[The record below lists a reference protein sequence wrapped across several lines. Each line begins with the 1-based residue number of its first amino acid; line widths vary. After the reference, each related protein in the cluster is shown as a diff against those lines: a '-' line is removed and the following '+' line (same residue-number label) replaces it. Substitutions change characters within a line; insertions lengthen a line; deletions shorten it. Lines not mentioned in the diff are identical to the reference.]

1 MAGKQA
7 TVFGGSG
14 FLGRYVVK
22 RLAEEGWRIFVGVR
36 QPERAGFLRP
46 MGDVGQVVPIKANIS
61 DADTDAIA
69 AAVDGSDL
77 VVNSVGIL
85 FEKGAQRFAAV
96 HAQGA
101 ERIAQAAKVAGVP
114 RLIHVS
120 AIGAD
125 PASPSA
131 YARSK
136 AAGEAAVSAA
146 FDGATIMRPSLLIG
160 PEDDFFNRFAALA
173 RIAPAL
179 PLVSGGRTKF
189 QPIYVGDVA
198 DAIVAA
204 ADDPTTAGRV
214 FELGGPT
221 VYSFRDLMAYVLSET
236 GRRRLLVPVA
246 PWMLKPKA
254 WFLEFL
260 PKPPL
265 TRDQIMLLERDNV
278 VDPDPGATI
287 GRIGD
292 FGITPTPI
300 EAVAPDYLS
309 RYRRG
314 GGLQP
319 SRFG

>member
-22 RLAEEGWRIFVGVR
+22 RLADAGWRIFVGVR
-36 QPERAGFLRP
+36 YPERAGFLRP
-46 MGDVGQVVPIKANIS
+46 MGDVGQVVPIKTNI
-61 DADTDAIA
+61 TDPEAIA
-69 AAVDGSDL
+69 AAVEGSDL
-77 VVNSVGIL
+77 VINLVGIL
-85 FEKGAQRFAAV
+85 YEKGPQRFAAV

-101 ERIAQAAKVAGVP
+101 ERVAQAAKAGGVA

-125 PASPSA
+125 AASPA
-131 YARSK
+131 VYARSK
-136 AAGEAAVSAA
+136 AAGEAAVTAA
-146 FDGATIMRPSLLIG
+146 FDGATIVRPSLLIG

-173 RIAPAL
+173 RITPAL
-179 PLVSGGRTKF
+179 PLINGGHTKF

-204 ADDPTTAGRV
+204 AEDPATAGRV

-221 VYSFRDLMAYVLSET
+221 VYSFRELMAYVLKET
-236 GRRRLLVPVA
+236 GRRRLLVPVKS
-246 PWMLKPKA
+246 WMIKPKA

-265 TRDQIMLLERDNV
+265 TRDQIALLATDNI
-278 VDPDPGATI
+278 VDPDPAAAV
-287 GRIGD
+287 GRIGEL
-292 FGITPTPI
+292 GITPTPI

>member
-22 RLAEEGWRIFVGVR
+22 RLAEAGWRIFVGVR

-46 MGDVGQVVPIKANIS
+46 MGDVGQVVPIKTNI
-61 DADTDAIA
+61 TDPEAVA
-69 AAVDGSDL
+69 AAVEGSDL
-77 VVNSVGIL
+77 VINLVGIL
-85 FEKGAQRFAAV
+85 FEKGSQRFSAV

-101 ERIAQAAKVAGVP
+101 ERIAQAASAAGVS
-114 RLIHVS
+114 RLIHIS

-125 PASPSA
+125 AASPAA

-136 AAGEAAVSAA
+136 AAGEAAVTAA
-146 FDGATIMRPSLLIG
+146 FDGATIIRPSLLIG
-160 PEDDFFNRFAALA
+160 PEDDFFNRFAGLA

-179 PLVSGGRTKF
+179 PLISGGHTKF

-204 ADDPTTAGRV
+204 ANDPATAGRV

-221 VYSFRDLMAYVLSET
+221 VYSFRDLMEYVLAET
-236 GRRRLLVPVA
+236 GRRRFLVPVW
-246 PWMLKPKA
+246 PWMLMPKA
-254 WFLEFL
+254 WCFEFL
-260 PKPPL
+260 PNPPL
-265 TRDQIMLLERDNV
+265 TRDQIVMLASDNV
-278 VDPDPGATI
+278 VNPDAGADI

-292 FGITPTPI
+292 LGITPTPI
-300 EAVAPDYLS
+300 EAVAPEYLS

>member
-22 RLAEEGWRIFVGVR
+22 RLAEAGWRIFVGVR
-36 QPERAGFLRP
+36 QPENAGFLRP
-46 MGDVGQVVPIKANIS
+46 MGDVGQVVPIKANIT
-61 DADTDAIA
+61 DTEAIA
-69 AAVDGSDL
+69 AAVEGSDL
-77 VVNSVGIL
+77 VINAVGIL
-85 FEKGAQRFAAV
+85 FEKGDQRFAAI

-101 ERIAQAAKVAGVP
+101 ERVAQAAKAANVG

-125 PASPSA
+125 AGSPSV

-136 AAGEAAVSAA
+136 AAGEAAVAAA
-146 FDGATIMRPSLLIG
+146 FEGATIFRPSLLIG

-179 PLVSGGRTKF
+179 PLIGGGHTKF

-204 ADDPTTAGRV
+204 ADDPDTAGRV

-221 VYSFRDLMAYVLSET
+221 VYSFRELMAYILSET

-246 PWMLKPKA
+246 PWMIKPKA

-265 TRDQIMLLERDNV
+265 TRDQIALLERDNV
-278 VDPDPGATI
+278 VDPNPGSTI

-300 EAVAPDYLS
+300 EAVAPEYLS
-309 RYRRG
+309 RYRKG
-314 GGLQP
+314 GGSQP

>member
-22 RLAEEGWRIFVGVR
+22 RLAEAGWRIFVGVR
-36 QPERAGFLRP
+36 HPERAGFLRP
-46 MGDVGQVVPIKANIS
+46 MGDVGQVVPIKTNITDP
-61 DADTDAIA
+61 DAVA
-69 AAVDGSDL
+69 AAVEGSDL
-77 VVNSVGIL
+77 VINTVGIL

-101 ERIAQAAKVAGVP
+101 ERVAKAAQAQGAA

-125 PASPSA
+125 AASPSV

-136 AAGEAAVSAA
+136 AAGEAAVTAA
-146 FDGATIMRPSLLIG
+146 FEGATIIRPSLLIG

-179 PLVSGGRTKF
+179 PLIDGGHTKF

-198 DAIVAA
+198 DAILAA
-204 ADDPTTAGRV
+204 VDDPATAGQV
-214 FELGGPT
+214 FELGGPA
-221 VYSFRDLMAYVLSET
+221 VYTFRELMVYVLKET
-236 GRRRLLVPVA
+236 GRRRVLASVPA
-246 PWMLKPKA
+246 WMIKPKA

-265 TRDQIMLLERDNV
+265 TRDQIALLASDNIV
-278 VDPDPGATI
+278 ATDPAVMV

-292 FGITPTPI
+292 LGITPTPM

>member
-1 MAGKQA
+1 MASKQA

-14 FLGRYVVK
+14 FLGRYAVK
-22 RLAEEGWRIFVGVR
+22 RLADAGWRIFVGVR
-36 QPERAGFLRP
+36 YPERAGFLRP
-46 MGDVGQVVPIKANIS
+46 MGDVGQVVPIKTNITDP
-61 DADTDAIA
+61 DAVA
-69 AAVDGSDL
+69 AAVEGSDL
-77 VVNSVGIL
+77 VINSVGIL
-85 FEKGAQRFAAV
+85 YEKGAQRFAAV

-101 ERIAQAAKVAGVP
+101 ERIAQAARAGGVE
-114 RLIHVS
+114 RLIHIS

-125 PASPSA
+125 AASPSA

-136 AAGEAAVSAA
+136 AAGEAAVTAA
-146 FDGATIMRPSLLIG
+146 FEGATILRPSLLIG

-179 PLVSGGRTKF
+179 PLVDGGRTKF

-198 DAIVAA
+198 DAILAA
-204 ADDPTTAGRV
+204 AGDPASAGRV
-214 FELGGPT
+214 YELGGPT
-221 VYSFRDLMAYVLSET
+221 VYTFAELMRYVLSET
-236 GRRRLLVPVA
+236 GRSRLLVPVPA
-246 PWMLKPKA
+246 WLLRPKA
-254 WFLEFL
+254 WLLEFL

-265 TRDQIMLLERDNV
+265 TRDQLALLRVDNV
-278 VDPDPGATI
+278 VAAHASADV
-287 GRIGD
+287 GRITD

-300 EAVAPDYLS
+300 EAVAPDYLR

>member
-22 RLAEEGWRIFVGVR
+22 RLADAGWRIFVAVR

-46 MGDVGQVVPIKANIS
+46 MGDVGQVVPIKTNI
-61 DADTDAIA
+61 TDQEAVA
-69 AAVDGSDL
+69 AAVEGSDL
-77 VVNSVGIL
+77 VINLVGIL
-85 FEKGAQRFAAV
+85 YEKGPQRFAAV

-101 ERIAQAAKVAGVP
+101 ERVAQAARAAGAE

-125 PASPSA
+125 AASPAA
-131 YARSK
+131 YARTK
-136 AAGEAAVSAA
+136 AAGEAAVLAA
-146 FDGATIMRPSLLIG
+146 FDGATIIRPSLLIG

-179 PLVSGGRTKF
+179 PLIDGGHNKF

-204 ADDPTTAGRV
+204 AGDSTSVGRV

-221 VYSFRDLMAYVLSET
+221 VYSFRQLMTYMLAET
-236 GRRRLLVPVA
+236 GRRRLLIPVKA
-246 PWMLKPKA
+246 WMIKPKA

-265 TRDQIMLLERDNV
+265 TRDQIALLASDNV
-278 VDPDPGATI
+278 VDPDQTAPI

-292 FGITPTPI
+292 LGVSPTPI

-314 GGLQP
+314 GGLEP